1 MVRGF
6 LGVTM
11 KILNHGAMTGSAV
24 RDFPELTLAAAFR
37 EAGTDYGHGS
47 YAAYV
52 FWLCGLRADHP
63 FIARSDWAR
72 MGACF
77 GC

>member
-1 MVRGF
+1 
-6 LGVTM
+6 M

-47 YAAYV
+47 YAAYGKRVLDLVLV
-52 FWLCGLRADHP
+52 FR
-63 FIARSDWAR
+63 FIRIRVRCKRRGDSVLL
-72 MGACF
+72 
-77 GC
+77 